1 MSIVWN
7 THLATT
13 DCRVDLASTHIPCDI
28 GLGTTAHTTLEV
40 HGGLGRSGYPFI

>member
-13 DCRVDLASTHIPCDI
+13 DCGVDLASTHIPCDI
-28 GLGTTAHTTLEV
+28 GLRTTAHTTLEV